1 MNNIYKFKNI
11 DNGDILLEK
20 IILDITNFTI
30 IKKNNGDMILKKI
43 VNINNNNIDDIL
55 QYNFKNSNIL
65 FCAINNNEIFKLK
78 FKTVLENIYNV
89 INDGTKIIKYS
100 KLNIKTIIKK
110 NEGFYYLKNLG
121 ISIQGVDSNKCIKE
135 IIDQCIEN
143 KILLIIKIKLHDE
156 TMININVNF

>member
-135 IIDQCIEN
+135 ITDQCIKN
-143 KILLIIKIKLHDE
+143 KILLIIKIKLYDE
-156 TMININVNF
+156 TIININVNF